1 MPPAPLPKDEASRL
15 ETLISC
21 RALDTEPEERFD
33 DLTAL
38 ASRLC
43 QTPAALV
50 SLVDEDRQWF
60 KSRYGMDAE
69 QTPRDQ
75 AFCSYAILQEEPII
89 IRDATKDP
97 RVADSP
103 LVVGE
108 PGIRY
113 YAGVPL
119 RLSNNA
125 AVGTLCVFDT
135 RPRDEVDPNQ
145 IKDLEVIAKQVT
157 AQLELNRVNGQ
168 LSASLLGVRKASQ
181 TKSLFLANMSHE
193 IRTPMTAI
201 LGFSELLLD
210 PSSSEQDK
218 QNAAQTIRRNGQHL
232 LALINDILDVSKIEA
247 GRLEIESV
255 RTPLGGLLNDVAD
268 LLAQR
273 ANEKSLT
280 LEVGLDGPIPGA
292 IMTDPTR
299 LKQALV
305 NLVGNAI
312 KFTEAGGVTVT
323 ARHLPEEQQL
333 VFDIKDTG
341 IGMTPEQI
349 TKLFKPFSQA
359 DASTTRRFGG
369 TGLGLTITSQIARI
383 LGGGV
388 DVASEPGR
396 GSTFTMTI
404 QTGDLHGVA
413 MIDTIPPS
421 APATPNDAGL
431 PRLTGHVLVVEDGL
445 DNQRLIKHVLTKAG
459 AEVTICENGLDGM
472 NAALAGDGKGRP
484 FSLVLMDMHMPVM
497 NGYTAASELRERGYT
512 GQIVALTANAMSDEM
527 DKCLDA
533 GCDFYLTKP
542 IDRPVFLREV
552 ARRMG
557 ALSNAMKP
565 SDAA

>member
-21 RALDTEPEERFD
+21 RVLDTEPEERFD

-43 QTPAALV
+43 QTPVALV

-75 AFCSYAILQEEPII
+75 AFCGYAILQEETII
-89 IRDATKDP
+89 IPDATKDP

-323 ARHLPEEQQL
+323 ARHLPEEQQ
-333 VFDIKDTG
+333 
-341 IGMTPEQI
+341 
-349 TKLFKPFSQA
+349 
-359 DASTTRRFGG
+359 
-369 TGLGLTITSQIARI
+369 
-383 LGGGV
+383 
-388 DVASEPGR
+388 
-396 GSTFTMTI
+396 
-404 QTGDLHGVA
+404 
-413 MIDTIPPS
+413 
-421 APATPNDAGL
+421 
-431 PRLTGHVLVVEDGL
+431 
-445 DNQRLIKHVLTKAG
+445 
-459 AEVTICENGLDGM
+459 
-472 NAALAGDGKGRP
+472 
-484 FSLVLMDMHMPVM
+484 
-497 NGYTAASELRERGYT
+497 
-512 GQIVALTANAMSDEM
+512 
-527 DKCLDA
+527 
-533 GCDFYLTKP
+533 
-542 IDRPVFLREV
+542 
-552 ARRMG
+552 
-557 ALSNAMKP
+557 
-565 SDAA
+565 

>member
-1 MPPAPLPKDEASRL
+1 
-15 ETLISC
+15 
-21 RALDTEPEERFD
+21 
-33 DLTAL
+33 
-38 ASRLC
+38 
-43 QTPAALV
+43 
-50 SLVDEDRQWF
+50 
-60 KSRYGMDAE
+60 
-69 QTPRDQ
+69 
-75 AFCSYAILQEEPII
+75 
-89 IRDATKDP
+89 
-97 RVADSP
+97 
-103 LVVGE
+103 
-108 PGIRY
+108 
-113 YAGVPL
+113 
-119 RLSNNA
+119 
-125 AVGTLCVFDT
+125 
-135 RPRDEVDPNQ
+135 
-145 IKDLEVIAKQVT
+145 
-157 AQLELNRVNGQ
+157 
-168 LSASLLGVRKASQ
+168 
-181 TKSLFLANMSHE
+181 
-193 IRTPMTAI
+193 
-201 LGFSELLLD
+201 
-210 PSSSEQDK
+210 
-218 QNAAQTIRRNGQHL
+218 
-232 LALINDILDVSKIEA
+232 
-247 GRLEIESV
+247 
-255 RTPLGGLLNDVAD
+255 
-268 LLAQR
+268 
-273 ANEKSLT
+273 
-280 LEVGLDGPIPGA
+280 DGPIPGA

-323 ARHLPEEQQL
+323 ARHLPEEQQI

-341 IGMTPEQI
+341 IGMTPQQI
-349 TKLFKPFSQA
+349 AKLFKPFSQA

-413 MIDTIPPS
+413 MIDTIPPR
-421 APATPNDAGL
+421 APTTPNDAGL
-431 PRLTGHVLVVEDGL
+431 PHLTGHVLVVEDGL
-445 DNQRLIKHVLTKAG
+445 DNQRLIKHVLKKAG

-472 NAALAGDGKGRP
+472 NAALAGDEKGRP
-484 FSLVLMDMHMPVM
+484 FGLVLMDMHMPVM